1 MAQLHEYQAK
11 KILAQNGVEISRGQV
26 AFDAKTAKEIA
37 ERLGGKVVVKA
48 QIHSTSRAASG
59 GIRFANSADEAE
71 KIAVEMLG
79 KEIAGNLCEA
89 VLIDEK
95 AEIEREFYL
104 GFIVDTVLKRP
115 TLLFSDSGGSGIE
128 ERADSMIKFVCSIR
142 REPTIEEISAFVQSP
157 RFSVQPPAKRGG
169 EPPEGEPPEGGTQ
182 NIAEILLKLYRV
194 AKSCEARTA
203 EINPLALLKDGRLIA
218 LDARISV
225 DDYAVFRH
233 EDLNIEMAREL
244 GHTPTKLEKIAW
256 EIERDDFRGTF
267 YFVEILSSGQ
277 RSAVSGQKK
286 AVTDE
291 AENTTA
297 DHRPPTTNH
306 FKIGFHG
313 AGGGGSMAS
322 LDAAQRNGLSPA
334 CYVDTSGNPPASKV
348 YRAAKIILSIPRI
361 KGYFLSG
368 SGVASQEQFG
378 LARAVLKAFL
388 EVRPNI
394 PAVLRLGG
402 NGEEYAKELVEKYA
416 KFLPAPMEAHQ
427 KQHSADFCAARLKE
441 LISSEENYPQ
451 INTDER
457 GFETKSEP
465 SAVAGGLTS
474 ESRISSFKFQI
485 REEKDL
491 YKFKTRTGEITFD
504 HSIFAKVDAAPIVEA
519 CPVKI
524 LKLDE
529 RNLPVLAIEREDA
542 MRGKCIECLAC
553 EFASWEFETGGV
565 KIYFPIKELI

>member
-1 MAQLHEYQAK
+1 MAQLHENQAK
-11 KILAQNGVEISRGQV
+11 KILAQNGVEIPRGQV
-26 AFDAKTAKEIA
+26 AFDAKNAGQIA
-37 ERLGGKVVVKA
+37 ESLGGNVVVKA

-71 KIAVEMLG
+71 KIAAEMLG
-79 KEIAGNLCEA
+79 REIAGNICEA

-115 TLLFSDSGGSGIE
+115 TLLFSNAGGSGIE
-128 ERADSMIKFVCSIR
+128 ERADSMKKIVCSIR
-142 REPTIEEISAFVQSP
+142 KEPDLQTLQKFTFQNAFSSISK
-157 RFSVQPPAKRGG
+157 AKIFFGKEDDLMAARLSLKL
-169 EPPEGEPPEGGTQ
+169 
-182 NIAEILLKLYRV
+182 AEILLQLYRV

-203 EINPLALLKDGRLIA
+203 EINPLALLKDGRLVA

-233 EDLNIEMAREL
+233 EDLKIEMAREL
-244 GHTPTKLEKIAW
+244 GHTPTSLEKIAW

-267 YFVEILSSGQ
+267 YFVEIL
-277 RSAVSGQKK
+277 
-286 AVTDE
+286 
-291 AENTTA
+291 
-297 DHRPPTTNH
+297 PTVESREWRVESQNQESLHSRLSTLH
-306 FKIGFHG
+306 YKIGFHG

-348 YRAAKIILSIPRI
+348 YRAAKIILSIPGI

-402 NGEEYAKELVEKYA
+402 NGENYAKELVEKYA
-416 KFLPAPMEAHQ
+416 AYLPAPMEAYQ

-441 LISSEENYPQ
+441 LILATE
-451 INTDER
+451 NTDKQREM
-457 GFETKSEP
+457 SEP
-465 SAVAGGLTS
+465 SAVADGSTL
-474 ESRISSFKFQI
+474 ESQISDFRFQI
-485 REEKDL
+485 EEQKTENQ
-491 YKFKTRTGEITFD
+491 YAFKTRTGEITFD
-504 HSIFAKVDAAPIVEA
+504 HSVFETVDAAPIVEA

-529 RNLPVLAIEREDA
+529 RNLPVLAIGRDEAE
-542 MRGKCIECLAC
+542 RGKCIECLAC
-553 EFASWEFETGGV
+553 EFASWEYKTGGV
-565 KIYFPIKELI
+565 KIDFPIEGFSSEFKL

>member
-1 MAQLHEYQAK
+1 MAQLHEHQAK
-11 KILAQNGVEISRGQV
+11 KILAEHGIEIPRGQV
-26 AFDAKTAKEIA
+26 AFDAKSAREIA
-37 ERLGGKVVVKA
+37 EKLGGAVVIKA

-71 KIAVEMLG
+71 KIASEMLG
-79 KEIAGNLCEA
+79 KEIAGNVCEA

-95 AEIEREFYL
+95 AEIERELYL
-104 GFIVDTVLKRP
+104 GFIIDTVLKRP

-128 ERADSMIKFVCSIR
+128 ERADTMRKLVCSIR
-142 REPTIEEISAFVQSP
+142 CEPDYEEILQFVQSNGFSRETASEAR
-157 RFSVQPPAKRGG
+157 RFLTPKGV
-169 EPPEGEPPEGGTQ
+169 TL
-182 NIAEILLKLYRV
+182 NIAEILLKLYRT

-203 EINPLALLKDGRLIA
+203 EINPLALLKDGRLVA

-256 EIERDDFRGTF
+256 EVEKNDFRGTF
-267 YFVEILSSGQ
+267 YFVEILEDQSKIQNPKS
-277 RSAVSGQKK
+277 
-286 AVTDE
+286 
-291 AENTTA
+291 
-297 DHRPPTTNH
+297 
-306 FKIGFHG
+306 KIGFHG

-348 YRAAKIILSIPRI
+348 YRATKIILSIPEIR
-361 KGYFLSG
+361 GYFLSG

-388 EVRPNI
+388 EVRPTI

-416 KFLPAPMEAHQ
+416 KFLPAPMEAYQ
-427 KQHSADFCAARLKE
+427 KQHSADFCAARLNE
-441 LISSEENYPQ
+441 LIFNAKSQRREDAKEFQ
-451 INTDER
+451 ISN
-457 GFETKSEP
+457 
-465 SAVAGGLTS
+465 
-474 ESRISSFKFQI
+474 FKFQN
-485 REEKDL
+485 EGQF
-491 YKFKTRTGEITFD
+491 YTFKTRTGEITFD
-504 HSIFAKVDAAPIVEA
+504 HSVFAEKSAAPIVEA
-519 CPVKI
+519 CPSKI
-524 LKLDE
+524 LKLDA
-529 RNLPVLAIEREDA
+529 RNLPVLAISSEEA
-542 MRGKCIECLAC
+542 EKGKCIECLAC

-565 KIYFPIKELI
+565 KIEFPIADF

>member
-1 MAQLHEYQAK
+1 MAQLHEHQAK
-11 KILAQNGVEISRGQV
+11 KILASHGIEIPRGEV
-26 AFDAKTAKEIA
+26 AFDSKTARKIA
-37 ERLGGKVVVKA
+37 EKLGGEVVIKA

-59 GIRFANSADEAE
+59 GVRFVNSADEAE
-71 KIAVEMLG
+71 NTASEMLG

-95 AEIEREFYL
+95 AEIEKEFYL

-128 ERADSMIKFVCSIR
+128 ERADSMRTLVCSIR
-142 REPTIEEISAFVQSP
+142 QEPTIEEISQLVLSS

-169 EPPEGEPPEGGTQ
+169 LPTEVETQ
-182 NIAEILLKLYRV
+182 NIAETLQKLYRA

-203 EINPLALLKDGRLIA
+203 EINPLALLKDGRLVA

-233 EDLNIEMAREL
+233 EDLQIEMAREL
-244 GHTPTKLEKIAW
+244 GHTPTHLEKIAW
-256 EIERDDFRGTF
+256 EVEKDDFRGTF
-267 YFVEILSSGQ
+267 YFVKIFSKVESRELRVESKNEKS
-277 RSAVSGQKK
+277 RHSPLA
-286 AVTDE
+286 T
-291 AENTTA
+291 
-297 DHRPPTTNH
+297 RH

-348 YRAAKIILSIPRI
+348 YRAAKIILSIPNI

-402 NGEEYAKELVEKYA
+402 NGEDYAKELVEKYA
-416 KFLPAPMEAHQ
+416 AALPAPMEAYQ
-427 KQHSADFCAARLKE
+427 KQHSADFCAARLEE
-441 LISSEENYPQ
+441 LIFNAKPQ
-451 INTDER
+451 RCEDAKE
-457 GFETKSEP
+457 FQ
-465 SAVAGGLTS
+465 
-474 ESRISSFKFQI
+474 ISNFKFQI
-485 REEKDL
+485 KEKTKNQKPKTKNQ
-491 YKFKTRTGEITFD
+491 YSFKTRTGEITFD
-504 HSIFAKVDAAPIVEA
+504 HSVFAEKSAAPIVEA

-529 RNLPVLAIEREDA
+529 RNLPVLAISPEEA
-542 MRGKCIECLAC
+542 ERGKCIECLAC

-565 KIYFPIKELI
+565 KIDLPIDDLTN

>member
-1 MAQLHEYQAK
+1 MAQLHEHQAK
-11 KILAQNGVEISRGQV
+11 EILAQNGVEIPRGQV

-37 ERLGGKVVVKA
+37 ESLGGSVVVKA

-71 KIAVEMLG
+71 KIAAEMLG

-128 ERADSMIKFVCSIR
+128 ERADSMRKLVCSIR
-142 REPTIEEISAFVQSP
+142 REPTIDEILGFVQSSN
-157 RFSVQPPAKRGG
+157 FSLSASEARR
-169 EPPEGEPPEGGTQ
+169 EHAEARTLNE
-182 NIAEILLKLYRV
+182 IAEILLKLYRV

-203 EINPLALLKDGRLIA
+203 EINPLALLKDGRLVA

-244 GHTPTKLEKIAW
+244 GHTPTRLEKVAW

-267 YFVEILSSGQ
+267 YFVEIFYSHQLSVISQ
-277 RSAVSGQKK
+277 QKDDNCSLI
-286 AVTDE
+286 TD
-291 AENTTA
+291 NCL
-297 DHRPPTTNH
+297 
-306 FKIGFHG
+306 IGFHG

-348 YRAAKIILSIPRI
+348 YRAAKIILSIPGI

-416 KFLPAPMEAHQ
+416 AHLPAPMEAYQ
-427 KQHSADFCAARLKE
+427 KQHSADFCASRLYS
-441 LISSEENYPQ
+441 LIEENCPQ
-451 INTDER
+451 INTDEHR
-457 GFETKSEP
+457 FETKSEP
-465 SAVAGGLTS
+465 SAVADGLTS
-474 ESRISSFKFQI
+474 AFQISNLKFQT
-485 REEKDL
+485 EEQKTKDQRPKTKDQL

-504 HSIFAKVDAAPIVEA
+504 HSIFATVDASAIVEA

-529 RNLPVLAIEREDA
+529 RNLPVLAIEREEA
-542 MRGKCIECLAC
+542 ERGKCIECLAC

-565 KIYFPIKELI
+565 KIDLPIIGL

>member
-1 MAQLHEYQAK
+1 MAQLHEHQAK
-11 KILAQNGVEISRGQV
+11 KILAQNGVEIPRGRV

-37 ERLGGKVVVKA
+37 ESLGGNVVIKA

-59 GIRFANSADEAE
+59 GIRFADSADEAE
-71 KIAVEMLG
+71 KIAAKMIG
-79 KEIAGNLCEA
+79 KEIAGDLCEA
-89 VLIDEK
+89 VLVDEK

-128 ERADSMIKFVCSIR
+128 ERAGSMRKLVCSIR
-142 REPTIEEISAFVQSP
+142 CEPTIEEILDFVQSSNLSLSASEA
-157 RFSVQPPAKRGG
+157 REHAEARTLN
-169 EPPEGEPPEGGTQ
+169 E
-182 NIAEILLKLYRV
+182 IAEILLQLYRA

-233 EDLNIEMAREL
+233 EDLQIEMAREL

-267 YFVEILSSGQ
+267 YFVEIFNSGRWSVASDQ
-277 RSAVSGQKK
+277 QKDI
-286 AVTDE
+286 T
-291 AENTTA
+291 AETESTTA
-297 DHRPPTTNH
+297 DHRSLTTDH

-348 YRAAKIILSIPRI
+348 YRAAKIILSIPGIR
-361 KGYFLSG
+361 GYFLSG

-402 NGEEYAKELVEKYA
+402 NGEDYAKELVEKYA
-416 KFLPAPMEAHQ
+416 AHLPAPMEAYQ
-427 KQHSADFCAARLKE
+427 KNHSADFCAARLKE
-441 LISSEENYPQ
+441 LIEEFSPQKHRDTEVFNHKSSYSF
-451 INTDER
+451 NTKTGAVSFDYSHLD
-457 GFETKSEP
+457 KS
-465 SAVAGGLTS
+465 SA
-474 ESRISSFKFQI
+474 
-485 REEKDL
+485 EK
-491 YKFKTRTGEITFD
+491 
-504 HSIFAKVDAAPIVEA
+504 IVES
-519 CPVKI
+519 CPQKI

-529 RNLPVLAIEREDA
+529 NNKPILAIEREEA
-542 MRGKCIECLAC
+542 ERGKCSECLAC
-553 EFASWEFETGGV
+553 EFASMDLGLNAV
-565 KIYFPIKELI
+565 AIKFPIEVLN